1 MGNYGN
7 YKGEWEI
14 MEINATVA
22 LFAAQIISSIGL
34 FWAVTNS
41 FNNRI
46 NDVESKLNIKIDSK
60 FETLYKEI
68 NEMKVEQAKIEG
80 RLSSLEQT
88 VRYILDCFPKP
99 KIAIQSPE
107 S

>member
-1 MGNYGN
+1 
-7 YKGEWEI
+7 
-14 MEINATVA
+14 MEINTTVA
-22 LFAAQIISSIGL
+22 LFAAQIISSLGL

-46 NDVESKLNIKIDSK
+46 NDVESKLNAKIDSK
-60 FETLYKEI
+60 FEGLSKEI
-68 NEMKVEQAKIEG
+68 NEIKVEQAKIEARIEGKLGLLEG

-99 KIAIQSPE
+99 KISIQSPE
-107 S
+107 A

>member
-1 MGNYGN
+1 
-7 YKGEWEI
+7 
-14 MEINATVA
+14 MEINTTVA
-22 LFAAQIISSIGL
+22 LFATQIISSLGL

-46 NDVESKLNIKIDSK
+46 NDVESKLNAK
-60 FETLYKEI
+60 FEGLSREI
-68 NEMKVEQAKIEG
+68 NEMKVEQAKIESRIEGRLGLLEG

-99 KIAIQSPE
+99 KISIQSPE
-107 S
+107 A

>member
-1 MGNYGN
+1 
-7 YKGEWEI
+7 
-14 MEINATVA
+14 MEINTTVA
-22 LFAAQIISSIGL
+22 LFAAQIISSLGL

-46 NDVESKLNIKIDSK
+46 NDVESKMNAK
-60 FETLYKEI
+60 FEGLSREI

-99 KIAIQSPE
+99 KIAIQVPQD
-107 S
+107 